1 MTVIR
6 VMGHVAH
13 VTRGGRSL
21 NHAVL
26 AVGYGTDHTGQD
38 YWLVKNSWGSGWGS
52 QGYIKMAMGSNQCG
66 IATMASSPCNTLLS
80 NITSS

>member
-1 MTVIR
+1 MLVGAFSVI
-6 VMGHVAH
+6 VKTDGSFAALH
-13 VTRGGRSL
+13 VTRDGRSL

-38 YWLVKNSWGSGWGS
+38 YWLVKNSWGSGWGA

-66 IATMASSPCNTLLS
+66 IATMASIP
-80 NITSS
+80 IA

>member
-66 IATMASSPCNTLLS
+66 IATMASIPWA
-80 NITSS
+80 